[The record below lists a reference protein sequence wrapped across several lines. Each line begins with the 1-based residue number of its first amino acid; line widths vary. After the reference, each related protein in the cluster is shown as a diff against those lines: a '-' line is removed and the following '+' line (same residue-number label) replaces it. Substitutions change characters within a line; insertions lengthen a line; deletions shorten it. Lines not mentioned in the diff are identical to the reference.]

1 MKENKATQIMIA
13 DDGLKSIALT
23 YRIKLDTKNKGQKR
37 DILVDARS
45 EIFLSQLKNI
55 LEYKQG

>member
-1 MKENKATQIMIA
+1 MKEHKATQIMIA
-13 DDGLKSIALT
+13 DDGLKSTALT
-23 YRIKLDTKNKGQKR
+23 YRIRPDLQNEGQKR